1 MQIAKRHKDGR
12 NMLHMAATSNVCGV
26 FEGQAVRAVVVSVG
40 PPGTPEG
47 GSPRGAAALP
57 VLVALMT
64 QAETD
69 SLKEVLEEFY
79 RKLKLRHG
87 QEGRPLKGHSAV
99 GNCLK
104 IPSCSRVTACCSALD
119 ISSLL

>member
-1 MQIAKRHKDGR
+1 MGGPG
-12 NMLHMAATSNVCGV
+12 MLHMAATSNVCGV

-40 PPGTPEG
+40 PLGTPEG

-64 QAETD
+64 QTDTD

-79 RKLKLRHG
+79 CKLKLRHG
-87 QEGRPLKGHSAV
+87 QEGRPLKSHSAV
-99 GNCLK
+99 GDCLM
-104 IPSCSRVTACCSALD
+104 IQGY
-119 ISSLL
+119 SLLHCTRHF